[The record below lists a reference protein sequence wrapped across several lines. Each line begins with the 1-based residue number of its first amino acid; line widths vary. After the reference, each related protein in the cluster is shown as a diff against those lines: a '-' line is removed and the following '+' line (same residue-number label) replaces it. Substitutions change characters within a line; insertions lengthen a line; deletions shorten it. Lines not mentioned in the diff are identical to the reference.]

1 MFVEEVSGQL
11 QNVPKRVEVLLT
23 AIRMAI
29 RIRWKIIRP
38 FVYDSTVRIQARSN
52 PHKLRSD
59 LQICLNNIFLEVEF
73 RGKFSKE
80 DLLHAF
86 DATDQKAIIDIYDK
100 WNESYSKIGVVL
112 AFQM

>member
-59 LQICLNNIFLEVEF
+59 LQICLNNIFLEAEF